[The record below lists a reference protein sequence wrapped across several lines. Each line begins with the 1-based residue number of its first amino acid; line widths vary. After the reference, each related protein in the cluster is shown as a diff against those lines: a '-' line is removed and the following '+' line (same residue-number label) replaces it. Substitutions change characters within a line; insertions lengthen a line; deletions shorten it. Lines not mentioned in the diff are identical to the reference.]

1 MSTDIVL
8 PKLGLTMEEAKVVT
22 WLKDIGDYI
31 EPDEVILEVETD
43 KANLE
48 VESPG
53 EGFLTKQHVQP
64 DEVVEV
70 GAVIGVLSDNESGG
84 DDEES
89 NDSSPENVEA
99 HQGESVE
106 DEPKDI
112 EPITGNKQTRNP
124 FIDGE
129 RIKVS
134 PAARKLAKQEGV
146 KLATITGTGPRGRI
160 VLTDVKIALE
170 KVVNT
175 PIIDREVV
183 PVVAGENDKVV
194 PLSNMRKIIAKRMT
208 NSFKNVPQ
216 FALKRGVDCTV
227 MNTTR
232 KALNEINSSGI
243 KLSINDF
250 IIQALT
256 QALVEHSQVNT
267 SFVDDESGSY
277 IIEKADVNIGL
288 AVALDDGLIV
298 PVIHGAQ
305 NLSLLEVAQKRAEL
319 VKKAQSGKLL
329 PEEMSGGTF
338 TISNLGGFNVEDFTA
353 IVNPPETGILAI
365 GKAKHSPVFDDEL
378 NMIVKPIM
386 QVTASFDHRTIDGAQ
401 GAKFLET
408 IVEQLQSETWGL
420 I

>member
-22 WLKDIGDYI
+22 WLKNIGDYV
-31 EPDEVILEVETD
+31 EADEVILEVETD

-53 EGFLTKQHVQP
+53 EGFLTKQDVQP

-70 GAVIGVLSDNESGG
+70 GAVIGVLSDNESR

-99 HQGESVE
+99 HQGEGVE

-112 EPITGNKQTRNP
+112 ESITGNKQTRNP

-134 PAARKLAKQEGV
+134 PAARKLARQEGV

-160 VLTDVKIALE
+160 VLTDIKTALE
-170 KVVNT
+170 KVVNK
-175 PIIDREVV
+175 PIIDREIVQ
-183 PVVAGENDKVV
+183 VVAGENDKVV

-208 NSFKNVPQ
+208 DSFKNVPQ
-216 FALKRGVDCTV
+216 FVLKRGVDCTA

-256 QALVEHSQVNT
+256 QALVEHFQVNA

-288 AVALDDGLIV
+288 AVAIDDGLIV

-305 NLSLLEVAQKRAEL
+305 NLSLLEIAQKRAEL

-338 TISNLGGFNVEDFTA
+338 TISNLGGFNVDDFTA

-365 GKAKHSPVFDDEL
+365 GKVKHSPVFDDEL

-408 IVEQLQSETWGL
+408 IVEQLQSEIWSL

>member
-22 WLKDIGDYI
+22 WLKNIGDYV
-31 EPDEVILEVETD
+31 EDDEVILEVETD

-53 EGFLTKQHVQP
+53 EGFLTKQDVQP

-70 GAVIGVLSDNESGG
+70 GAVIGVLSDNESR

-99 HQGESVE
+99 HQGEGVE

-112 EPITGNKQTRNP
+112 ESITGNKQTRNP

-134 PAARKLAKQEGV
+134 PAARKLARQEGV

-160 VLTDVKIALE
+160 VLTDIKTALE
-170 KVVNT
+170 KVVNK
-175 PIIDREVV
+175 PIIDREIVQ
-183 PVVAGENDKVV
+183 VVAGENDKVV

-208 NSFKNVPQ
+208 DSFKNVPQ
-216 FALKRGVDCTV
+216 FVLKRGVDCTA

-256 QALVEHSQVNT
+256 QALVEHFQVNA

-288 AVALDDGLIV
+288 AVAIDDGLIV

-305 NLSLLEVAQKRAEL
+305 NLSLLEIAQKRAEL

-338 TISNLGGFNVEDFTA
+338 TISNLGGFNVDDFTA

-365 GKAKHSPVFDDEL
+365 GKVKHSPVFDDEL

-386 QVTASFDHRTIDGAQ
+386 QVTASFDHRTIDGSQ

-408 IVEQLQSETWGL
+408 IV
-420 I
+420 